1 MGWASMKSLSGPA
14 HGLEPTAQQ
23 LRPLDPAQMAFRS
36 ERDWSIADFLS
47 MAESAGDLVE
57 FSNRGREQ
65 IQFVLWATTLKDQ
78 IAVQSVT

>member
-1 MGWASMKSLSGPA
+1 
-14 HGLEPTAQQ
+14 
-23 LRPLDPAQMAFRS
+23 MAFRS

-65 IQFVLWATTLKDQ
+65 IQFMLWTTTLKDQ